1 MCIPQITVPH
11 VELVSFRW
19 KFQLKNIFHGLVH
32 LDFLFIAAIILNLV
46 LALVFFGKKG
56 DCYLLI
62 CLIYIDILKI

>member
-1 MCIPQITVPH
+1 MYIPQTTVPH

-19 KFQLKNIFHGLVH
+19 KFQLKNIFYCLVH

-46 LALVFFGKKG
+46 LVLVFWGKKG

-62 CLIYIDILKI
+62 CLIYIDIFKI